1 MLSYFLHPR
10 RITALIDDQ
19 KIVHGGSTDEADLYI
34 SPTLMFNVTSED
46 KIMQEEIFGPILPFI
61 TVSNYEEAINFINEK
76 YLTNL

>member
-61 TVSNYEEAINFINEK
+61 TISNYEEAINFINEK